1 VLETCIVWQHSVSSH
16 AWQHWMVVTVGR
28 IDCIQRQPRLRM
40 IKDVN
45 VRSAPMRI
53 SLAPCAGISANSKRL
68 KPLREAAFYIQKQVG
83 DSVL

>member
-1 VLETCIVWQHSVSSH
+1 
-16 AWQHWMVVTVGR
+16 
-28 IDCIQRQPRLRM
+28 M